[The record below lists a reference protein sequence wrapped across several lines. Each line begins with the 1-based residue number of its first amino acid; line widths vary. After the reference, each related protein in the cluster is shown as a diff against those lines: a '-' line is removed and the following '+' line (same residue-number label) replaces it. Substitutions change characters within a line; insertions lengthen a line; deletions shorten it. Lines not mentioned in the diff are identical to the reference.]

1 MKYHAFMRNVVEQ
14 IISPTQMLY
23 GENEPEVY
31 EDDYSIEIRPSYRD
45 DGRGKRIL
53 ISLTFKTRDEYAPTP
68 SSGDG
73 GPVGEGRTD
82 AVD

>member
-1 MKYHAFMRNVVEQ
+1 MKYQAFMRNVVEQ

-31 EDDYSIEIRPSYRD
+31 EDDYSIEIRPSYRE
-45 DGRGKRIL
+45 GVKRVTIAF
-53 ISLTFKTRDEYAPTP
+53 SFKARDEYAPTP

-73 GPVGEGRTD
+73 GPVGEGWTD